1 MLDKM
6 RPGSVHPLQAEPT
19 KRITVSTIR
28 RLVIAS
34 LAAASAVALTAC
46 DSEQIGAAVVIDGDR
61 FTVDDLQNE
70 VEHAEKL
77 EGFDVQAAGGMPA
90 FQRTVLTRHIQHEI
104 FLRLAADEDL
114 QVSEADIDDAIEEI
128 SAQAPGG
135 DIDAALAQAGYT
147 EKAFRAGVA
156 DQLIAQAY
164 ADETG
169 ADNAGLTQT
178 LADLSDQL
186 NVEVNPRYGAW
197 GDDLAVSADTG
208 SISES
213 AS

>member
-1 MLDKM
+1 M
-6 RPGSVHPLQAEPT
+6 
-19 KRITVSTIR
+19 STIR
-28 RLVIAS
+28 RIVIAS
-34 LAAASAVALTAC
+34 LAAASAVALSAC

-70 VEHAEKL
+70 VEHVTRL

-104 FLRLAADEDL
+104 FLRLADDEGIE
-114 QVSEADIDDAIEEI
+114 VSEADIDDAIDQI
-128 SAQAPGG
+128 SAQVPGG
-135 DIDAALAQAGYT
+135 DLDAALAQAGFT
-147 EKAFRAGVA
+147 ERAFRGSVA

-169 ADNAGLTQT
+169 ADTAGLTQVVV
-178 LADLSDQL
+178 DLGNEL
-186 NVEVNPRYGAW
+186 NVEVNPRYGTW
-197 GDDLAVSADTG
+197 GEDLAVSADTG
-208 SISES
+208 SISEP

>member
-1 MLDKM
+1 M
-6 RPGSVHPLQAEPT
+6 RAGIVRPAVRRTRVPT
-19 KRITVSTIR
+19 KRITVPTIR
-28 RLVIAS
+28 RIVIAS

-70 VEHAEKL
+70 VQHAQRL
-77 EGFDVQAAGGMPA
+77 EGFDVDAAGGMPA
-90 FQRTVLTRHIQHEI
+90 FQRTILTRHIQHEI
-104 FLRLAADEDL
+104 FLRLAEDEDIE
-114 QVSEADIDDAIEEI
+114 VSEADIDDAIDEI

-135 DIDAALAQAGYT
+135 DIETALAQAGYT

-164 ADETG
+164 SEETG
-169 ADNAGLTQT
+169 ADTAALTQT
-178 LADLSDQL
+178 LVDLGDEL
-186 NVEVNPRYGAW
+186 GVEVNPRFGTW
-197 GDDLAVSADTG
+197 GDDLTVSGDTG
-208 SISES
+208 SISEP